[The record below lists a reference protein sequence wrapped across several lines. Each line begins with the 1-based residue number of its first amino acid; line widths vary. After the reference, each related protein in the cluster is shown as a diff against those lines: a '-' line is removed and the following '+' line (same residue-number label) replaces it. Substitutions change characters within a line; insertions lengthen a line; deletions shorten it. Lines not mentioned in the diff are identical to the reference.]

1 MEKLTLLCN
10 KHSLIDVIKSISC
23 ISFYYELIMGVAN
36 EESFNKF
43 CKANLMDKSSD
54 LFKILKL
61 AYEMQRDNFKL
72 TAEDDKMLIKR

>member
-1 MEKLTLLCN
+1 
-10 KHSLIDVIKSISC
+10 
-23 ISFYYELIMGVAN
+23 MGVAN